1 MRREQLRGYTLIEVV
16 VVLAVLA
23 VAAAVV
29 GPAVGRAANGV
40 KARAEVAAVAGFLRS
55 AREQAVTRQRP
66 YEVVL
71 EPEARALV
79 LRGTGREADGSV
91 QASRYLSPRLRMA
104 AEPASAR
111 QVTFLPQGMSSGA
124 RFRIDAPGR
133 RAYLVTVDALTG
145 RVRTEQ
151 GGS

>member
-1 MRREQLRGYTLIEVV
+1 
-16 VVLAVLA
+16 
-23 VAAAVV
+23 
-29 GPAVGRAANGV
+29 
-40 KARAEVAAVAGFLRS
+40 VAAVAGASLG
-55 AREQAVTRQRP
+55 REQAVTRQRP
-66 YEVVL
+66 AGRAGAR
-71 EPEARALV
+71 ARALV
-79 LRGTGREADGSV
+79 LRGTGREADGRV

-111 QVTFLPQGMSSGA
+111 QVTFLPEGMSSGA

-133 RAYLVTVDALTG
+133 RVFLVTVDALTG